1 MQEQYPNSACALI
14 PGCCCG
20 VATVVLLA
28 AGSLPGWEAFG
39 KVAESKLS
47 LERGFLCGV
56 TRAGSVIALPPL
68 SISPF
73 ASQKTSFWHGSSC
86 WCLLA
91 CLSRWGTHLPGSPHY
106 AACSGAQ
113 WQRLSPRW
121 KLPLPA
127 PSLQN
132 EHCWAWP
139 LHCGGAFLL
148 LVSDHPKEQCC
159 GPSVSQLFLLPREL
173 AKAVV
178 MSWVLLYR
186 HAVLWASAAVGFSNV
201 GKAAPRAGSSLVQ
214 GSSPCMAIKCHSSWG
229 SVLLSGLVRAF
240 DSCLLMGRSES
251 IPESVLW
258 FSVDCLLLYL
268 RCLPF
273 VSMWVFFCPVFLLQL
288 SRPLHWRFQH
298 LGSLVTPSVRRVFS
312 LTEQC
317 KPQFKSKAV
326 RCSSCLQA
334 WSCCLVLI
342 QGLETEMINLQYIK
356 INSFFS
362 GLFLQHRGGF

>member
-1 MQEQYPNSACALI
+1 MKASTASTLPAEWAL
-14 PGCCCG
+14 
-20 VATVVLLA
+20 
-28 AGSLPGWEAFG
+28 
-39 KVAESKLS
+39 LS
-47 LERGFLCGV
+47 LTPPLRWCVPAACFWSPKRAVLWFLCFTTV
-56 TRAGSVIALPPL
+56 
-68 SISPF
+68 PF
-73 ASQKTSFWHGSSC
+73 APGTGKGS
-86 WCLLA
+86 
-91 CLSRWGTHLPGSPHY
+91 G
-106 AACSGAQ
+106 
-113 WQRLSPRW
+113 
-121 KLPLPA
+121 
-127 PSLQN
+127 
-132 EHCWAWP
+132 
-139 LHCGGAFLL
+139 
-148 LVSDHPKEQCC
+148 D
-159 GPSVSQLFLLPREL
+159 EL
-173 AKAVV
+173 
-178 MSWVLLYR
+178 VLLYR

-201 GKAAPRAGSSLVQ
+201 GKAAPRARSSLVQ
-214 GSSPCMAIKCHSSWG
+214 ESSPCMAIKCHSSWG

-240 DSCLLMGRSES
+240 DSCLLMGKSES

-258 FSVDCLLLYL
+258 FSVACFLLYL
-268 RCLPF
+268 RRLPF